1 MARCV
6 GTFTVDAVQDLVG
19 GLGPDEGVFALVP
32 AVDEG
37 SDLGYEV
44 GD

>member
-1 MARCV
+1 MRFRIWSGV
-6 GTFTVDAVQDLVG
+6 LVQMKG
-19 GLGPDEGVFALVP
+19 FALVP